1 MWLGEWGLPLYPAQP
16 VPHAQV
22 LRDLSGA
29 GISDSTADTI
39 TLDSQPDQPPPQPA
53 PRRARGL
60 PGNGCSGK
68 MLKPRAGAAIRHR
81 PLRAR
86 RPLPGAAS
94 VFKDSYTIRD
104 KVSENGI
111 VMRQIKNNSA
121 EQALLGDFSKA
132 VDDAMLDSSTA
143 HQNQMLQLLS
153 APQRAASFARV
164 VFDLFVSGKANPAV

>member
-1 MWLGEWGLPLYPAQP
+1 M
-16 VPHAQV
+16 
-22 LRDLSGA
+22 
-29 GISDSTADTI
+29 
-39 TLDSQPDQPPPQPA
+39 
-53 PRRARGL
+53 
-60 PGNGCSGK
+60 
-68 MLKPRAGAAIRHR
+68 
-81 PLRAR
+81 
-86 RPLPGAAS
+86 
-94 VFKDSYTIRD
+94 
-104 KVSENGI
+104 SENGI